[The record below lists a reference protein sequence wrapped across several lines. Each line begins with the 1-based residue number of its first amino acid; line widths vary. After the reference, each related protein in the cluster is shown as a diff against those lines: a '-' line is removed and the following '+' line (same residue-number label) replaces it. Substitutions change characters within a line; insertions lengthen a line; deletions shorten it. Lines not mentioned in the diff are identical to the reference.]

1 MTYLLP
7 PNLNRTHEPAT
18 VAPAKTGQAPD
29 DNPPEAMA
37 SHERM
42 RIRAAAFRISQVYP
56 GIAGDILCEDLLT
69 AEAFGYV
76 LAKGSRLAELVTHAL
91 TAPLPADTPA
101 APIPAAVR
109 RWPHATAAP
118 TPS

>member
-1 MTYLLP
+1 MTHLLP
-7 PNLNRTHEPAT
+7 PDLSKAHEPSPA
-18 VAPAKTGQAPD
+18 APAKTGQAPG
-29 DNPPEAMA
+29 DNPPDRME

-42 RIRAAAFRISQVYP
+42 RIRAAAFRITKVHP
-56 GIAGDILCEDLLT
+56 GIPGQVLAEDLLC
-69 AEAFGYV
+69 AEEFGYV
-76 LAKGSRLAELVTHAL
+76 LVNGSRLAELVTHAL

-109 RWPHATAAP
+109 RWPHASRPP